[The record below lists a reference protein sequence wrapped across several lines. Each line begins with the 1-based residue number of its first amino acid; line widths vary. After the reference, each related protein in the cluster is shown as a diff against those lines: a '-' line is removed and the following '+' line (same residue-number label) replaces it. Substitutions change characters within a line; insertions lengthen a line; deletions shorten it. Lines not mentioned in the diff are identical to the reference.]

1 MAYTNSPLVTYKR
14 ITNNKTSPRNHAIDT
29 ITIHC
34 IVGQWTAKQGCDYF
48 ATTDREC
55 SANYV
60 VGKDGSIGL
69 SVEEKDRSWC
79 SSSSSNDHRAIT
91 IEVASDTTHP
101 YAVTDEAYNALI
113 KLVADICKRNG
124 IKKLLWKADKSLI
137 GQVDKQNMTVHRW
150 FANKACP
157 GEYLYSRHSDIAAK
171 VNALLGESST
181 ATEST
186 ESATTTSVLYRV
198 QVGAYSKKANADA
211 QLKKVKAAGF
221 DAIIVQVGNL
231 YKVQVGAFSKK
242 SNAEAQLTK
251 VKAAGFDAIVTTNA
265 STATTTTTEGTS
277 STTDTAKTIW
287 DFFIGKGLNAFAVA
301 GIMGNLKAE
310 SSLNPQNLQQTY
322 EKKLGYTDASYT
334 KAVDDGTYTNFVK
347 DSAGYGLAQWTYWS
361 RKQAL
366 LEYAQSVKKSIG
378 DLDMQ
383 LEFMWKELQGY
394 TSVMNVLKAA
404 TSVKQASDA
413 ILTGYERPADQSDAV
428 KTKRA
433 GYGQTYYSQY
443 ASGSTAATT
452 TTFTPYKV
460 KVTTSALNIRKSA
473 GTGSAVV
480 GCIRDRGVYT
490 IVAESSGTGATKWG
504 KLKSGAGWIS
514 LDYTQKV

>member
-91 IEVASDTTHP
+91 IEVASDTAHP

-150 FANKACP
+150 FANKSCP

-171 VNALLGESST
+171 VNALLGD
-181 ATEST
+181 
-186 ESATTTSVLYRV
+186 SAGEPAQTPTTQTLYRV

-211 QLKKVKAAGF
+211 MLEKIKKAGF
-221 DAIIVQVGNL
+221 DTYMVQVDGL
-231 YKVQVGAFSKK
+231 YKVQVGAYSKK
-242 SNAEAQLTK
+242 SNADTMAAKL
-251 VKAAGFDAIVTTNA
+251 KASGFDTYITTK
-265 STATTTTTEGTS
+265 SGTA
-277 STTDTAKTIW
+277 
-287 DFFIGKGLNAFAVA
+287 V
-301 GIMGNLKAE
+301 
-310 SSLNPQNLQQTY
+310 
-322 EKKLGYTDASYT
+322 
-334 KAVDDGTYTNFVK
+334 
-347 DSAGYGLAQWTYWS
+347 
-361 RKQAL
+361 
-366 LEYAQSVKKSIG
+366 
-378 DLDMQ
+378 
-383 LEFMWKELQGY
+383 
-394 TSVMNVLKAA
+394 
-404 TSVKQASDA
+404 
-413 ILTGYERPADQSDAV
+413 
-428 KTKRA
+428 
-433 GYGQTYYSQY
+433 
-443 ASGSTAATT
+443 
-452 TTFTPYKV
+452 
-460 KVTTSALNIRKSA
+460 SA
-473 GTGSAVV
+473 GTQKKSVTELAKEVIAG
-480 GCIRDRGVYT
+480 
-490 IVAESSGTGATKWG
+490 KWG
-504 KLKSGAGWIS
+504 NGSDRKNRLTQAGY
-514 LDYTQKV
+514 DYAAVQAKVNELMK

>member
-1 MAYTNSPLVTYKR
+1 MAYTNSPLVTFKR

-91 IEVASDTTHP
+91 IEVASDTAHP

-150 FANKACP
+150 FANKSCP

-171 VNALLGESST
+171 VNALLGDSAGET
-181 ATEST
+181 AQTP
-186 ESATTTSVLYRV
+186 TTQTLYRV
-198 QVGAYSKKANADA
+198 QVGAYSKMENAEA
-211 QLKKVKAAGF
+211 MLKKLKAAGF
-221 DAIIVQVGNL
+221 D
-231 YKVQVGAFSKK
+231 
-242 SNAEAQLTK
+242 
-251 VKAAGFDAIVTTNA
+251 GFITTIDG
-265 STATTTTTEGTS
+265 TEETS
-277 STTDTAKTIW
+277 PVVDTAKVIW

-310 SSLNPQNLQQTY
+310 SALNPKNLQQTY
-322 EKKLGYTDASYT
+322 EKKLGFTDDSYT
-334 KAVDDGTYTNFVK
+334 TAVDNGSYDNFVN

-366 LEYAQSVKKSIG
+366 LEYARSVKKSIG
-378 DLDMQ
+378 DLSMQ
-383 LEFMWKELQGY
+383 LDFMWKELQGY
-394 TSVMNVLKAA
+394 TSVMKVLKSA
-404 TSVKQASDA
+404 TSVREASDA
-413 ILTGYERPADQSDAV
+413 ILTGYERPADQGESAQV
-428 KTKRA
+428 KRA
-433 GYGQTYYSQY
+433 DFGKTYYDWY
-443 ASGSTAATT
+443 VSGTTAAPTVKEDK
-452 TTFTPYKV
+452 FTPYLV
-460 KVTTSALNIRKSA
+460 KITADDLNIRKGA
-473 GTGSAVV
+473 GTDTAIV
-480 GCIRDRGVYT
+480 GNITDKGVYT
-490 IVAESSGTGATKWG
+490 IVEEANGKGADRWG
-504 KLKSGAGWIS
+504 KLKSGVGWIS
-514 LDYTQKV
+514 LDYTKKI